1 MVESSQAFE
10 IIAQR
15 LYWISDKK
23 PPKSRSSAFYFCI
36 DEDLVYEPFY
46 ADFGPLDLGK
56 VHLFCKELEKL
67 MTDQSYKEYKIYH
80 YTSTDYKKKAN
91 AAFLMGCYMI
101 ISLKKSAE
109 EAWNIFGPIQ
119 SKFVPFRDAIKGPCH
134 YKCTIYHCL
143 KGLEIA
149 MRLGWYDFATFNV
162 QEYQHFEKVENG
174 DLNWTYPGKFIS
186 FSGPVP
192 VHDEYGSFTPQDYVP
207 VFKKFGVS
215 LVIRLNKPQYDEK
228 IFKKAGINH
237 IDLNYPDGTIPPP
250 DIVEKFFEAAEKEK
264 GAIAIHCK
272 AGLGRT
278 GTLIALYAMKHL
290 GFPPA
295 AFIGWIR
302 IARPGSILGPQQVY
316 LNQMD

>member
-1 MVESSQAFE
+1 
-10 IIAQR
+10 
-15 LYWISDKK
+15 
-23 PPKSRSSAFYFCI
+23 
-36 DEDLVYEPFY
+36 
-46 ADFGPLDLGK
+46 
-56 VHLFCKELEKL
+56 
-67 MTDQSYKEYKIYH
+67 
-80 YTSTDYKKKAN
+80 
-91 AAFLMGCYMI
+91 
-101 ISLKKSAE
+101 
-109 EAWNIFGPIQ
+109 
-119 SKFVPFRDAIKGPCH
+119 
-134 YKCTIYHCL
+134 
-143 KGLEIA
+143 